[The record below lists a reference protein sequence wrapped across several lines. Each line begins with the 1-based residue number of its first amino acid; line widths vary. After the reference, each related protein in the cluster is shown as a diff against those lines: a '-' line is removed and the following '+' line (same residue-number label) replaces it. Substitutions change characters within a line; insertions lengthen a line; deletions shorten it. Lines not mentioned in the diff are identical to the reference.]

1 MKKKL
6 HSFLK
11 YDNIFATINR
21 LNVNYKKLTNYFLK
35 NSKKE
40 GFLGILRSKISY
52 FGEYNI

>member
-11 YDNIFATINR
+11 YANIFATINR

-40 GFLGILRSKISY
+40 GFLEILRSKISY